1 MAKETSILHCQNWK
15 SSAERH
21 FSRSTSK
28 SDHVSMCRGFN
39 PETITAATEWYYA
52 YLGSIPKQKLKAIA
66 I

>member
-1 MAKETSILHCQNWK
+1 M
-15 SSAERH
+15 
-21 FSRSTSK
+21 
-28 SDHVSMCRGFN
+28 SMCRGFN